1 MVQMFYDSKFDGD
14 ISKWQINND
23 CATAHMFTN
32 CVIRRE
38 YKPKKR
44 NKKIS

>member
-1 MVQMFYDSKFDGD
+1 MVEMFSDSKFDSD
-14 ISKWQINND
+14 ISNWKINND
-23 CATAHMFTN
+23 CATSKMFAD

>member
-1 MVQMFYDSKFDGD
+1 MFQHALFNGD
-14 ISKWQINND
+14 ISNWKINND
-23 CATAHMFTN
+23 CATTRMFDD